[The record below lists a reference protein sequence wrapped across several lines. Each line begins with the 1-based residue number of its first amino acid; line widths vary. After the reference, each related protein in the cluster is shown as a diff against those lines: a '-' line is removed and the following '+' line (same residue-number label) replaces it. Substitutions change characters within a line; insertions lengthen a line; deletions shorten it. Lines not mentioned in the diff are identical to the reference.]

1 MKSKVNLVLFF
12 SITLILS
19 VTLILVSS
27 GLSKPKPKSELI
39 TFVGDLA
46 GSQDVVGC
54 CPNAGPFP
62 EYTMT
67 LSEEFP
73 GTMPG
78 TYDGQIF
85 MNQYGAGKKKSYIVQ
100 FGWTEG
106 GIKYFIEIIGGDIE
120 QNRKTKILTVT
131 FNEVPCEIWIDKEF
145 TDTAIVNFNL
155 TRA

>member
-62 EYTMT
+62 AYTMT

-106 GIKYFIEIIGGDIE
+106 GIEYFIEIIGGDIE

-131 FNEVPCEIWIDKEF
+131 FNEVPCEIWIDKEL
-145 TDTAIVNFNL
+145 TNTTIVNFIL